1 MRKFIMAAVLLA
13 LAVVPTAYA
22 LEGAGAAPGSFGLVP
37 AIFDDSNGPSPSVF
51 TVIKI
56 ANVGDYD
63 DIAGQFGFNSWDCFG
78 VTLHWYFI
86 RTSDWSCN
94 NKCIYLSCFDYDW
107 FVFGQLVV
115 GLNEFD
121 YSQGGMAYFTVV
133 NTPQTSTCANS
144 KYSDLNGVICG
155 GILLDYDAIKGEEFV
170 FDIPSNLSWEIPLVT
185 YEGNDGWEGVPG
197 NGIIAG
203 DDGLFTYAPLG
214 YPNFWEV
221 VFYNDPTP
229 KYFANY
235 PDIFYIEWLPQD
247 IVSLVQV
254 CVPNQAWPFGGPGG
268 VWSSEFYSDFFCTV
282 GFFDY
287 FDIRSWNDCEEPLPS
302 VQPFTCFCWQVD
314 YIGDI
319 TQLDL
324 SLFGP
329 NGGWTR
335 ETSLVNGYYGF
346 YEGPGTIQVTIETV
360 GAPFARGGD
369 NYAGA
374 YYTHH
379 ERTTTETVLDQC
391 GQFPGN
397 FPCGALASSVT
408 RP

>member
-1 MRKFIMAAVLLA
+1 VVLAGVPSALA
-13 LAVVPTAYA
+13 LQ
-22 LEGAGAAPGSFGLVP
+22 GAGAYPGSFGLVP
-37 AIFDDSNGPSPSVF
+37 AIFDDSNGPTPSVF
-51 TVIKI
+51 TVMKI

-63 DIAGQFGFNSWDCFG
+63 DTVGAFGFNSWFCTG

-86 RTSDWSCN
+86 RNSDWSCN
-94 NKCIYLSCFDYDW
+94 NKCIYMSCNDYDW

-115 GLNEFD
+115 GLLEFD
-121 YSQGGMAYFTVV
+121 YSQGGMSYFTVV
-133 NTPQTSTCANS
+133 NTPAGATSTTANS
-144 KYSDLNGVICG
+144 KYNDLNGVACG
-155 GILLDYDAIKGEEFV
+155 TVLLDYDAIKGEEFV
-170 FDIPSNLSWEIPLVT
+170 LDVPSNLSWEIPIIT
-185 YEGNDGWEGVPG
+185 YEGNDGYDGIPG
-197 NGIIAG
+197 NGVIAG

-214 YPNFWEV
+214 SPNFWEGGG
-221 VFYNDPTP
+221 PP

-254 CVPNQAWPFGGPGG
+254 CVPNQAWPFGAPGG
-268 VWSSEFYSDFFCTV
+268 VWSSEGWSDFFCTI

-287 FDIRSWNDCEEPLPS
+287 FDVRSWNDLEEPLPS

-335 ETSLVNGYYGF
+335 ETSILRGF
-346 YEGPGTIQVTIETV
+346 YAYFPFIEGPGDIQVTIETV

-391 GQFPGN
+391 AQFPGN
-397 FPCGALASSVT
+397 FPCGALASPVT
-408 RP
+408 RQ